1 MSWSRVEDSA
11 KAGNVVVEDITDVSL
26 VVSDLSIKF
35 DNLFGG
41 KAPALA
47 ETVDWFLNQNTEAF
61 IKEFQSVITSSVT
74 DLVKELNN
82 SE

>member
-1 MSWSRVEDSA
+1 MEDSA

-47 ETVDWFLNQNTEAF
+47 ETADWLPNKNTEAF
-61 IKEFQSVITSSVT
+61 IRELTRS
-74 DLVKELNN
+74 DLINFN
-82 SE
+82 